1 VSSSAWLGR
10 PGPSSGRNSWC
21 PNENPNPNAARRQAG
36 ELGLDVDAPFSG
48 ERRRGRVPAARLN
61 DDQVVIQAR
70 ARSSSH
76 AARLIPLQY
85 TISTGTHPEQACSHQ
100 VDSGMQSS
108 GTGVP
113 DTFFRGPHWE
123 PPHRTP
129 DLGIIS
135 ARINIPTS
143 ALFSP
148 KLNTKK
154 TLNNCKKMY

>member
-1 VSSSAWLGR
+1 MSSSAWLGR
-10 PGPSSGRNSWC
+10 PGPSPGRNSWC

-85 TISTGTHPEQACSHQ
+85 HQHRDPPRTSICSHQ

-108 GTGVP
+108 GT

-143 ALFSP
+143 AFFSP

-154 TLNNCKKMY
+154 TLKKH